1 MSDQSLSP
9 VPSRIRKT
17 NAFASFVWLVPLI
30 AFLVGG
36 WLLFDHIRNT
46 GPKVTL
52 YLDSADGIEV
62 NNTVVRVLSVN
73 VGKVTN
79 IRLREDGKG
88 VELTAQLNAD
98 VKHMMRSDTQFWV
111 VKPRIDSNGISGLNT
126 LVSGSYI
133 AFMPGKAAESKD
145 TFDVADVPPISALA
159 QDGLRLQLSGANSKM
174 LETGAPVVYES
185 FPVGRVESAKFDPES
200 RRVSYTVFIEH
211 PNDSLINSSSQ
222 FWLDSG
228 IRIQADGGGFQL
240 DSAPLG
246 ALISG
251 AITFRTPDRAAP
263 PAKAEGKFELYNNR
277 AAVDRLPGER
287 AMYYTAFFRQSV
299 RGLNAGSPVEYKGVK
314 VGSVA
319 DVPYFGSGD
328 SLKLFEN
335 GWIPVRLRLDPDS
348 MERGDEPQ
356 TREYWQNAMQA
367 AFGKGLVA
375 TLSSNNLVLGSKM
388 VELVES
394 SSGDALL
401 KPHAQYNGHT
411 VIASKGSGGLDELQ
425 DKVGRLLDKFNA
437 LPLDK
442 TLGELNG
449 SLNQLKQTLASAN
462 RLLGQN
468 STQKMPA
475 ELNATL
481 QELRKTLQGVS
492 PESPMY
498 QDIQQTLAALNRTLQ
513 DVQPLVRTLN
523 EKPNALIFN
532 QNGKDPIPRGK

>member
-1 MSDQSLSP
+1 MSDQTPPP

-17 NAFASFVWLVPLI
+17 NAAVSFIWLVPLI

-46 GPKVTL
+46 GPTITL
-52 YLDSADGIEV
+52 HIDSADGIEV

-73 VGKVTN
+73 VGKVTK

-133 AFMPGKAAESKD
+133 AFMPGKATEPKD

-185 FPVGRVESAKFDPES
+185 FPVGRVESAKFDPEN

-263 PAKAEGKFELYNNR
+263 PAKAEGKFELYDNR

-335 GWIPVRLRLDPDS
+335 GWIPVRLRIEPHLI
-348 MERGDEPQ
+348 EQNGDRES
-356 TREYWQNAMQA
+356 REYWQK
-367 AFGKGLVA
+367 AFQTALNGGLNA
-375 TLSSNNLVLGSKM
+375 TLSSDNLLLGSKM
-388 VELVES
+388 IELT
-394 SSGDALL
+394 DAPSDGERL
-401 KPHAQYNGHT
+401 KPMAEYNGLT
-411 VIASKGSGGLDELQ
+411 VIATRGGGFDDLQ
-425 DKVGRLLDKFNA
+425 AQLGNLLEKFNK

-442 TLGELNG
+442 TVGELNG
-449 SLNQLKQTLASAN
+449 SLAELKFTLKSAN
-462 RLLGQN
+462 SLLAKPQ
-468 STQKMPA
+468 TQAIPA
-475 ELNATL
+475 ELNKTL
-481 QELRKTLQGVS
+481 AELRQALQGIS
-492 PESPMY
+492 PSSPVY
-498 QDIQQTLAALNRTLQ
+498 RDVQETLRNIDQTLRDAQPVLNTLK
-513 DVQPLVRTLN
+513 

-532 QNGKDPIPRGK
+532 RSEKDPIPKGR

>member
-1 MSDQSLSP
+1 MFENL
-9 VPSRIRKT
+9 T
-17 NAFASFVWLVPLI
+17 
-30 AFLVGG
+30 VG
-36 WLLFDHIRNT
+36 
-46 GPKVTL
+46 
-52 YLDSADGIEV
+52 
-62 NNTVVRVLSVN
+62 SV
-73 VGKVTN
+73 
-79 IRLREDGKG
+79 
-88 VELTAQLNAD
+88 
-98 VKHMMRSDTQFWV
+98 
-111 VKPRIDSNGISGLNT
+111 
-126 LVSGSYI
+126 
-133 AFMPGKAAESKD
+133 
-145 TFDVADVPPISALA
+145 
-159 QDGLRLQLSGANSKM
+159 
-174 LETGAPVVYES
+174 ET
-185 FPVGRVESAKFDPES
+185 AKFNPQTQNVEYS
-200 RRVSYTVFIEH
+200 IFIQS
-211 PNDSLINSSSQ
+211 PNDVLVKSNSQ

-228 IRIQADGGGFQL
+228 VSVRLDGGGVKI
-240 DSAPLG
+240 DSAPLP
-246 ALISG
+246 AILSG
-251 AITFRTPDRAAP
+251 AIAFNTPTAAVGQKVQAAVNNQEFTVFNDRA
-263 PAKAEGKFELYNNR
+263 ELENKPN
-277 AAVDRLPGER
+277 ER
-287 AMYYTAFFRQSV
+287 TLYYVVFFKNSV
-299 RGLNAGSPVEYKGVK
+299 RGLEAGAPVEYRGMRI
-314 VGSVA
+314 GTVA
-319 DVPYFGSGD
+319 QVPYFQDGD
-328 SLKLFEN
+328 SAKLFEN
-335 GWIPVRLRLDPDS
+335 GWVPVRLRLDPDS

-388 VELVES
+388 VELVDS